1 MNDLT
6 NFETDYIV
14 SWDFCKPDFPCVRI
28 LALSRDKERG
38 TDIIV
43 EDIGRAYTETG
54 VVSLRQLLAIHN
66 ERKRLEEAQI
76 GSKDDTREEFCS
88 LGERKEKRNA

>member
-14 SWDFCKPDFPCVRI
+14 SWDFCKPDFPIVRI

-38 TDIIV
+38 TDILGD
-43 EDIGRAYTETG
+43 DIGHAYTETG
-54 VVSLRQLLAIHN
+54 VVSLRQLLAIHD
-66 ERKRLEEAQI
+66 ERKRLEEAT
-76 GSKDDTREEFCS
+76 K
-88 LGERKEKRNA
+88 

>member
-1 MNDLT
+1 MSDLT

-14 SWDFCKPDFPCVRI
+14 SWDFCKPDFPIVRI

-43 EDIGRAYTETG
+43 EDIGHACTNTG

-66 ERKRLEEAQI
+66 ERKRLEEAQ
-76 GSKDDTREEFCS
+76 K
-88 LGERKEKRNA
+88 